1 MNRIAF
7 QRAIR
12 QIAWGYVFLCFNI
25 SFDLDGG
32 KVEFLPAWAGYLL
45 MFMALDTIAKWEP
58 AASLLKPIGG
68 ILAAE
73 AVIVW
78 AAAFTGVEFE
88 LPWLT
93 MLISILNLY
102 FQFQLLTNLS
112 DIAIRGNSDC
122 GKRLRMLRTV
132 QTVYLTL
139 YGSVELFPENWTQW
153 WLQGHLLI
161 VGIVVAGQIAVVIGI
176 CVTLFSYSKEHQ
188 SLLNL
193 PAHVK
198 NVIAALEQQGHEA
211 YAVGGCIRDL
221 LMERQPS
228 DWDICTSA
236 RPEETT
242 ACFGEAKTVQTGAK
256 HGTVTVL
263 TEGGPVEITTYR
275 IDGDYLD
282 GRHPEAVIFTP
293 NLEEDLKRRDFTMN
307 ALAYNLERG
316 LVDLHN
322 GAYDIKHKM
331 VRCVGE
337 PQKRFEEDALRIL
350 RALRFRSVLCFQMD
364 METAKAVRSCAH
376 LLTKISKERI
386 NGELSKL
393 VLGPAVDTVIGS
405 YYEVLRVCCPGLV
418 PASVKKLP
426 EELSLRLAVLFP
438 EGTKEALRGLKY
450 DNRTVEQAAAIAR
463 LLAAQPFLPQ
473 QQTQAQQALAQ
484 SICRMLKAEG
494 EFVTRMYY
502 AVFGEEAS
510 VKAVIDSGACW
521 NLKQLAISGGD
532 LIKLGAEPG
541 PAIGSILDE
550 MLELVIDEKLEN
562 SSDCLLDYARERG
575 TL

>member
-7 QRAIR
+7 QRALR

-25 SFDLDGG
+25 SFDLNGS
-32 KVEFLPAWAGYLL
+32 KVGFLPEWAGYLL
-45 MFMALDTIAKWEP
+45 MFMALDTVAKWES

-68 ILAAE
+68 ILTAE
-73 AVIVW
+73 AAIKW
-78 AAAFTGVEFE
+78 AAAFAGIEFE

-93 MLISILNLY
+93 MLVSILNLY

-139 YGSVELFPENWTQW
+139 YGSMALFPEDWTQW
-153 WLQGHLLI
+153 LQRHPML
-161 VGIVVAGQIAVVIGI
+161 VCAVVVVQIAAAIGI

-188 SLLNL
+188 SLLVL
-193 PAHVK
+193 PSHVK
-198 NVIAALEQQGHEA
+198 KILAALEQQGHEA

-242 ACFGEAKTVQTGAK
+242 ACFGEENAVQTGAK

-263 TEGGPVEITTYR
+263 TEEGPVEITTYR

-282 GRHPEAVIFTP
+282 GRHPEAVAFTT

-307 ALAYNLERG
+307 ALAYNPERG

-331 VRCVGE
+331 VHCVGE

-405 YYEVLRVCCPGLV
+405 YYEVLQVCCPGLV

-426 EELSLRLAVLFP
+426 KELSVRLAMLFP
-438 EGTKEALRGLKY
+438 EGTKEALRELKY

-463 LLAAQPFLPQ
+463 LLEAQPEPQ
-473 QQTQAQQALAQ
+473 VDRRA
-484 SICRMLKAEG
+484 ICRMLKGEG
-494 EFVTRMYY
+494 EFVTGMYY
-502 AVFGEEAS
+502 AAFGEES
-510 VKAVIDSGACW
+510 CVKAVIDSSVCW
-521 NLKQLAISGGD
+521 NLKQLAVSGGD
-532 LIKLGAEPG
+532 LIKLGAVPG

-550 MLELVIDEKLEN
+550 MLELVIDGKLEN
-562 SSDCLLDYARERG
+562 SGECLLDYARERG
-575 TL
+575 LL

>member
-7 QRAIR
+7 QQALR

-25 SFDLDGG
+25 SINLDGG

-45 MFMALDTIAKWEP
+45 MFMALDTVAKWEP
-58 AASLLKPIGG
+58 SASLLKPLAG

-73 AVIVW
+73 AAVKW
-78 AAAFTGVEFE
+78 AAALIGMEYDF
-88 LPWLT
+88 PWLT

-132 QTVYLTL
+132 QMVYLTL
-139 YGSVELFPENWTQW
+139 YGSMELFSENRAQ

-161 VGIVVAGQIAVVIGI
+161 VGIVAAGQIAVTIGI

-228 DWDICTSA
+228 DWDVCTSA
-236 RPEETT
+236 LPEETT
-242 ACFGEAKTVQTGAK
+242 ACFGESNTVQTGAK

-263 TEGGPVEITTYR
+263 TEDGPVEITTYR
-275 IDGDYLD
+275 IDGAYLD
-282 GRHPEAVIFTP
+282 GRRPEAVVFTP
-293 NLEEDLKRRDFTMN
+293 SLEEDLKRRDFTMN
-307 ALAYNLERG
+307 ALAYNPDRG

-322 GAYDIKHKM
+322 GAYEIKHKM
-331 VRCVGE
+331 VHCVGN
-337 PQKRFEEDALRIL
+337 PQERFEEDALRIL

-364 METAKAVRSCAH
+364 AETAKAVRSSAH

-386 NGELSKL
+386 KAELSKL
-393 VLGPAVDTVIGS
+393 VLGPDVDTVISS
-405 YYEVLRVCCPGLV
+405 YYEVLQACCPKLI
-418 PASVKKLP
+418 PAPVKDLP
-426 EELSLRLAVLFP
+426 RELSLRLAVLFP
-438 EGTKEALRGLKY
+438 EGTKEALRDLKY
-450 DNRTVEQAAAIAR
+450 DNKTVEQAAAIAR
-463 LLAAQPFLPQ
+463 LLAEQPALPQ
-473 QQTQAQQALAQ
+473 QEKNAQTR
-484 SICRMLKAEG
+484 SICHMLHAEG

-502 AVFGEEAS
+502 AVFGEEAG
-510 VKAVIDSGACW
+510 VKAVIDSDACW

-532 LIKLGAEPG
+532 LIKFGAEPG

-550 MLELVIDEKLEN
+550 MLNLVIDEKLEN
-562 SSDCLLDYARERG
+562 SGECLLDYAREKG
-575 TL
+575 VL